1 MRLVLC
7 SLVVLAWTSGP
18 LFGPKTPTLPLAP
31 ASAAE
36 TKAPA
41 VDFDQLHAQARDA
54 LARLRQTQAARRM
67 TVASAD

>member
-7 SLVVLAWTSGP
+7 SLVVLAWASGP
-18 LFGPKTPTLPLAP
+18 IYGPKTPVLSPEP
-31 ASAAE
+31 ASAAA

-54 LARLRQTQAARRM
+54 LAQLRQSQAARRM